1 MNCGHSLKKGTLVV
15 SRGLMFFVGMKQVL
29 TQQLNNW
36 AESAG
41 IHVSKDSVL
50 LRFFYSTP

>member
-41 IHVSKDSVL
+41 IHVSKDSVSL
-50 LRFFYSTP
+50 GFFYSTP